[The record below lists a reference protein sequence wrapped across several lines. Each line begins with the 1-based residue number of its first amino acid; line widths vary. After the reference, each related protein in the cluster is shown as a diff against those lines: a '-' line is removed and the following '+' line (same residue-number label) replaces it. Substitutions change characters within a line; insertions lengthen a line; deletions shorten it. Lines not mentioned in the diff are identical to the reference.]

1 MKSWTERAGSTKP
14 ELMTNWNEKHAIN
27 IKMIV
32 EIKMYNHV
40 KHEIKIIIKKY
51 LSKKLEERRNILDL

>member
-1 MKSWTERAGSTKP
+1 MK
-14 ELMTNWNEKHAIN
+14 KHAIN

-40 KHEIKIIIKKY
+40 KHEIKINIKKY